1 MIVKFTKP
9 VATAVILGATIFAG
23 VSGAQAQNV
32 AHVHMGHVFEGWND
46 TPDGKGL
53 LPTAIAEA
61 EIAVFHAGLAAKQL
75 DNLDWMK
82 THSLHVLHAIDAG
95 AVDAG
100 PGLGYGVKKAA
111 GGVVKHIGFASEAD
125 EATENVTL
133 HAVHIASSANN
144 TLARIAELVGI
155 IDTIQA
161 ASSATVAAPAAQQLL
176 RHAIQLLDGRD
187 ANGDGSVSWHEDEGG
202 LRNTQKHMGFMRD
215 GENL

>member
-9 VATAVILGATIFAG
+9 AATALFLGAIAFGG
-23 VSGAQAQNV
+23 VTAAQAQNV
-32 AHVHMGHVFEGWND
+32 AHVHMGHVSEGWND
-46 TPDGKGL
+46 TPDGKGF

-61 EIAVFHAGLAAKQL
+61 EIAVFHAGLAVKQL

-82 THSLHVLHAIDAG
+82 THSLHVLHAIDAS

-144 TLARIAELVGI
+144 TLARIAELVGFI
-155 IDTIQA
+155 NTIQA
-161 ASSATVAAPAAQQLL
+161 ASTASAAAPAAQQML
-176 RHAIQLLDGRD
+176 RHASQLLDGRD
-187 ANGDGSVSWHEDEGG
+187 ANGDGSVTWHEDEGG
-202 LRNTQKHMGFMRD
+202 LLNTQKHMGFMRD